1 MSKIKIKIQ
10 ATEYNFN
17 LIGIN
22 TSLKSYR
29 VSYIINSVLGINLK
43 KIDDFEKDIKNKKEK
58 QSFEFFK
65 DENNEI
71 KYFLFENKTTGK
83 ELFRSYKG
91 FDFVLLIKTE
101 FEINFVQS
109 IIKKLKDT
117 KKFKIVLSINKLM
130 KIDENFI
137 EKNILYRNFDEE
149 MKKKREINEN
159 SKQ

>member
-1 MSKIKIKIQ
+1 MSKIKIKIK
-10 ATEYNFN
+10 ATEYNFK

-29 VSYIINSVLGINLK
+29 VSYIINSVLNINLK

-91 FDFVLLIKTE
+91 FDYVLLIKTE
-101 FEINFVQS
+101 FEINFVET

-117 KKFKIVLSINKLM
+117 KKFKIVLSINTLM

-137 EKNILYRNFDEE
+137 RKNILYRNFDEE